1 MEKKKSLIIYGDS
14 GYAQMIA
21 HYFETDSPYSVAA
34 YCVDRAYKS
43 KEHIGDIPVYDFE
56 TVVAHCDPQTH
67 AIFAAIGY
75 KSVRTH
81 RDLYLK
87 IAKTPYRKASF
98 VSSRAIVDPTARI
111 GENVLILP
119 GTIVEPHVRIGN
131 NCFVNSGA
139 ILTHHAHIGDHTII
153 AAGALIG
160 GHTTIGKA
168 SLIGFRATIL
178 ELIDVAEETL
188 LAAGSLLTRSTEPH
202 TAYRGAPAKAIGT
215 HIKEGIV
222 LSTQRR

>member
-1 MEKKKSLIIYGDS
+1 MKKKPLIIYGDS
-14 GYAQMIA
+14 DYAQMLA
-21 HYFETDSPYSVAA
+21 HYFETDSPYEVTA

-43 KEHIGDIPVYDFE
+43 KTHIDGKPVYDFE
-56 TVVAHCDPQTH
+56 TIQNHCDPDTH

-87 IAKTPYRKASF
+87 IAATPYEKASY
-98 VSSRAIVDPTARI
+98 VSSRAIVDPDADI
-111 GENVLILP
+111 GDNVLILP
-119 GTIVEPHVRIGN
+119 GTIVEPYVRIGH

-139 ILTHHAHIGDHTII
+139 ILTHHARIEAHTII

-160 GHTTIGKA
+160 GHTTVGEA

-188 LAAGSLLTRSTEPH
+188 LAAGSLLTQSTEPH
-202 TAYRGAPAKAIGT
+202 TAYRGTPAKAIGT
-215 HIKEGIV
+215 HIEEGII